1 MLTDVD
7 IPMCMLPAEHGTRQP
22 GRRHPQVRPR
32 GEPPCDETENVPS
45 QPLSS
50 KEVDGGGHGVS
61 AEVFV
66 MIACRRIRLNGR
78 PDVVV

>member
-7 IPMCMLPAEHGTRQP
+7 IPMCMPPTEHGTRQP
-22 GRRHPQVRPR
+22 GRRHPQVRSR

-66 MIACRRIRLNGR
+66 MIAFRRIRL
-78 PDVVV
+78 DVQSDVGV